1 MNKSIEFLK
10 SNIKNKS
17 TLLVACSGGP
27 DSMCLLHLV
36 NSLKDELELKV
47 IVAHVNH
54 NIREESLSE
63 LEFVKEYCLVN
74 DDIFEEFT
82 IENKDEYN
90 ESDYRNFR
98 YDFFREIIKK
108 YDAKYLLTAHHGDD
122 LIETVLM
129 RIIRGSNLNGYSGIK
144 MLINQENYQV
154 LRPLLFCSKDDILK
168 FNEENEIKFV
178 SDYTNDLDVY
188 TRNRYR
194 HNVLPFL
201 KQEEKD
207 AHLKFLKYSD
217 ELQENETFIEKVID
231 NYRKEVIQNEKL
243 NVEKFK
249 KLDAFVQKRI
259 IIGLLKKVYGINLY
273 YVNDKNIKE
282 IIRIICNNNS
292 RNIIFDLPMEYSGII
307 DYGLFSIKRK
317 EVHNSY
323 KLELNDELKIP
334 NGGIIKIVDGIEDIS
349 NYVIRLNKSEL
360 SLPLYVRS
368 REDGDFIQ
376 VKGLNG
382 SKKIKDIFIDEKV
395 SLENR
400 MSWPIL
406 VDANNTILWI
416 PGLKKSKFDKE
427 KNEMCDIIIKY
438 EKEKMYE

>member
-1 MNKSIEFLK
+1 MNRSLEFLK
-10 SNIKNKS
+10 NNLKTDS
-17 TLLVACSGGP
+17 TILVACSGGP
-27 DSMCLLHLV
+27 DSMCLLYLV
-36 NSLKDELELKV
+36 NSLKKEMNLKV

-63 LEFVKEYCLVN
+63 LEFVKEYCNLN
-74 DDIFEEFT
+74 NNIFEEYT
-82 IENKDEYN
+82 IEKKGEYN

-122 LIETVLM
+122 LIETILM

-144 MLINQENYQV
+144 MLINQDNYQV
-154 LRPLLFCSKDDILK
+154 LRPLLYYTKDDILK
-168 FNEENEIKFV
+168 FNEENKIKFV
-178 SDYTNDLDVY
+178 SDYTNDLDIY

-207 AHLKFLKYSD
+207 AHLKFLKYSE
-217 ELQENETFIEKVID
+217 ELQENELFIEIIID
-231 NYRKEVIQNEKL
+231 NYKNDVIQNEKL
-243 NVEKFK
+243 NVDKFK
-249 KLDAFVQKRI
+249 ELDKFIQKRI
-259 IIGLLKKVYGINLY
+259 IIDLLKKAYGINLY

-282 IIRIICNNNS
+282 IIRVLCNNNS

-307 DYGLFSIKRK
+307 DYGWFSIKRK
-317 EVHNSY
+317 EIHNSY
-323 KLELNDELKIP
+323 KFELNNELKLP
-334 NGGIIKIVDGIEDIS
+334 NGDIIKLVEDTDDKS

-368 REDGDFIQ
+368 RKDGDFIE

-395 SLENR
+395 SLEKR
-400 MSWPIL
+400 KSWPIL

-427 KNEMCDIIIKY
+427 KNEIYDIIIKY

>member
-1 MNKSIEFLK
+1 MNRSLEFLK
-10 SNIKNKS
+10 NNLKTDS
-17 TLLVACSGGP
+17 TILVACSGGP
-27 DSMCLLHLV
+27 DSMCLLYLI
-36 NSLKDELELKV
+36 NCLKKEMNLKV

-63 LEFVKEYCLVN
+63 LEFVKEYCNLN
-74 DDIFEEFT
+74 DNIFEEYT
-82 IENKDEYN
+82 IEKKDEYN

-122 LIETVLM
+122 LIETILM

-144 MLINQENYQV
+144 MLINQDNYQV
-154 LRPLLFCSKDDILK
+154 LRPLLYYTKDDILK
-168 FNEENEIKFV
+168 FNEENEIRFV
-178 SDYTNDLDVY
+178 NDYTNDLDIY

-194 HNVLPFL
+194 HHVLPFL
-201 KQEEKD
+201 KQEEKE
-207 AHLKFLKYSD
+207 AHLKFLKYSE
-217 ELQENETFIEKVID
+217 ELQETELFVETIIN
-231 NYRKEVIQNEKL
+231 NYKNDVIQNEKL
-243 NVEKFK
+243 NVDKFK
-249 KLDAFVQKRI
+249 ELDKFIQKRI
-259 IIGLLKKVYGINLY
+259 IIDLLKKAYGINLY

-282 IIRIICNNNS
+282 IIRVLCNNNS

-307 DYGLFSIKRK
+307 DYGWFSIKRK
-317 EVHNSY
+317 EIHNSY
-323 KLELNDELKIP
+323 KFELNNELKLP
-334 NGGIIKIVDGIEDIS
+334 NGDIIKIVEDTDDKS
-349 NYVIRLNKSEL
+349 NYIIRLNKSEL

-368 REDGDFIQ
+368 RKDGDFIE

-395 SLENR
+395 SLEKR
-400 MSWPIL
+400 KSWPIL

-427 KNEMCDIIIKY
+427 KNEIYDIIIKY